1 MRLSA
6 LLATIVFAPIA
17 DASSIYTTADG
28 STQFRCVGSD
38 TIEVSLV
45 GESQPSFSLAESVS
59 GCDFTVSD
67 VEGVTSLSNGDLVA
81 RIKDDGRAEFFYQG
95 DQLVAVDRLIK
106 RDSARSVSFTT
117 DVDETLMGAG
127 SRVLPS
133 NLKGHKLPLYNR
145 AHYGYGLESSQMYY
159 SMPMLYSSKGYYFI
173 FDNAGKGEI
182 DIATSTKE
190 RVTFSSEGGRGGY
203 IVVAGDDW
211 NDRLENLTEVTGRQP
226 MPPRWALGSFASRFG
241 YRNRAEAQRTV
252 EAYHNSNIGLDAIV
266 LDLYWFGHEIKGH
279 MGKLEFDL
287 NAFDA
292 PKDMIEGWNKQG
304 VKTVLITEPFVLTNT
319 DNFKEAKRAQA
330 LATNGSGEAKT
341 YDFYF
346 GNTSLVDVFS
356 AEGREWFEGKYSDLV
371 DYGVAGW
378 WGDLGEPEVHPD
390 DTHHHGGTALD
401 LHNAYGHR
409 WAQMVYEWSLKA
421 RPDIRPFVLMRSGFV
436 GSQRYGMI
444 PWSGD
449 VGRNWQ
455 GLAAQPQIMLEM
467 GMQGIAYMHS
477 DLGGFTPAESLD
489 EELYTRW
496 LQFGVF
502 TPVFRPH
509 GEESVASEPV
519 YHSAKVKRLAKES
532 VDLRYSLM
540 PYLYTMVAK
549 NHRTGVPLARPMA
562 VNFSEF
568 DFDVRDQYMWG
579 DALLV
584 KPVLEQGAKQLSVQL
599 PEGRWYD
606 FHSSTRY
613 QGSAVHS
620 VELTESNIPVFVK
633 AGSVIPRVAPFK
645 NLDHYNLDDLKLHYY
660 ATGSDHTLSDSVY
673 HDDGISIA
681 SRDQSVVYQVDE
693 TELKIDVMASNY
705 RGNLTWHI
713 HGVPAVESIKACDR
727 SLEFTQTATTLT
739 VTQPKGCRLSI
750 NYSPMTSDRV
760 HVYQMLPR
768 VFANHNTTN
777 AEWGTIKQNGSGKL
791 DDITSEALASIKAMG
806 TTHVWYTGIA
816 HHALATDYQEFGIS
830 LDDPDV
836 VKGRAGS
843 PYAVKDYFNINPDLA
858 NDVANR
864 LSEFDALIKRT
875 HDAGMKVI
883 IDIVPNHVAR
893 SYEPISAPDPKWRMG
908 ANDDTSKAY
917 AKHNNFY
924 YMPQSSFEVPTWPEH
939 YQPLNG
945 DKHPKVDAKFDEVPA
960 KVTGNGA
967 AKPKP
972 DFNDWYETVKVN
984 YGVKPDG
991 EFDFKP
997 LPSGLEN
1004 ASCNETTAYWASQEL
1019 PNSWYQFEAI
1029 AHYWLARGVDGF
1041 RYDMAEM
1048 VPAQFWNFL
1057 NCSIKTR
1064 YPDAFLLAEVYQP
1077 ELYDEYINIGRMS
1090 ALYDKVGFYDQL
1102 KKVMRSEADATSIYT
1117 VFEDQDSRQNFML
1130 HFLENHDEQRLAHP
1144 EFAGRASQGRPA
1156 AAVSA
1161 LMGGAPNLT
1170 YFAQELG
1177 EAALDDAGFGKAS
1190 RTTIFDYWGL
1200 PSVQRW
1206 RSGGSYNCRDCLS
1219 SERALQ
1225 QFYQWLM
1232 PMAAAEPFVSGT
1244 LIKASVVSDNAAVFA
1259 FARAHGD
1266 TVRLVVANF
1275 STSAVVEKVKVEL
1288 NGRVVT
1294 KEVSLQPDS
1303 VVVTAL

>member
-1 MRLSA
+1 MRLSLSLA
-6 LLATIVFAPIA
+6 LTLFTSTAV
-17 DASSIYTTADG
+17 ASSTYTSLDG
-28 STQFRCVGSD
+28 STQFRCVGQDS
-38 TIEVSLV
+38 IEVSLID
-45 GESQPSFSLAESVS
+45 ESQPSFALAESNES
-59 GCDFTVSD
+59 CELSIS
-67 VEGVTSLSNGDLVA
+67 EAKGVTKVSSGNLAALVQH
-81 RIKDDGRAEFFYQG
+81 DGSAEFFYL
-95 DQLVAVDRLIK
+95 DEQLVSVERLTK
-106 RDSARSVSFTT
+106 QGGARFVSFST
-117 DVDETLMGAG
+117 DIDESLMGAG

-133 NLKGHKLPLYNR
+133 NLKGLKLPLYNR

-182 DIATSTKE
+182 DIAASKKDQ
-190 RVTFSSEGGRGGY
+190 VSFSSEGGRGGY
-203 IVVAGDDW
+203 IVVAGSDW
-211 NDRLENLTEVTGRQP
+211 RNRLENLTEVTGRQP

-241 YRNRAEAQRTV
+241 YHSGAEAESTV
-252 EAYHNSNIGLDAIV
+252 TAYQDNGIGLDAIV
-266 LDLYWFGHEIKGH
+266 LDLYWFGKDIKGH
-279 MGKLEFDL
+279 MGKLEFDRE
-287 NAFDA
+287 AFDK
-292 PKDMIEGWNKQG
+292 PKEMIEGWNKKG
-304 VKTVLITEPFVLTNT
+304 VKTVLITEPFVLTST
-319 DNFKEAKRAQA
+319 DNYVEAKQADA
-330 LATNGSGEAKT
+330 LATDAEGAPKT

-346 GNTSLVDVFS
+346 GNTSLIDVFS
-356 AEGREWFEGKYSDLV
+356 DQGRAWFEGKYSQLA

-390 DTHHHGGTALD
+390 DTYHQGGTALD

-409 WAQMVYEWSLKA
+409 WAKMVYDWSLRE
-421 RPDIRPFVLMRSGFV
+421 RPDTRPFVLMRSGFV

-477 DLGGFTPAESLD
+477 DLGGFTPADTLD

-502 TPVFRPH
+502 SPVFRPH

-519 YHSAKVKRLAKES
+519 YHSANVKRLAKQA

-540 PYLYTMVAK
+540 PYLYNMVAQ
-549 NHRTGVPLARPMA
+549 NHRFGVPLARPMA
-562 VNFSEF
+562 LHSDEF
-568 DFDVRDQYMWG
+568 GFDIRDQYMWG
-579 DALLV
+579 DSLLV
-584 KPVLEQGAKQLSVQL
+584 KPVLEQGATQIPVKL
-599 PEGRWYD
+599 PKGLWYD
-606 FHSSTRY
+606 LFTSARY
-613 QGSAVHS
+613 QGGESYN
-620 VELTESNIPVFVK
+620 VELNESTIPVFAK

-645 NLDHYNLDDLKLHYY
+645 NLDHYNLDNLELHYY
-660 ATGSDHTLSDSVY
+660 AMGGDHQVSDSVY
-673 HDDGISIA
+673 HDDGESIK
-681 SRDQSVVYQVDE
+681 SRDQSIAYQVDE
-693 TELKIDVMASNY
+693 TKTSIDAQASQLNADA
-705 RGNLTWHI
+705 TWHLY
-713 HGVPAVESIKACDR
+713 GLPAVGSVEACGD
-727 SLEFTQTATTLT
+727 SVAFTQTATTLI
-739 VTQPKGCRLSI
+739 VKQPKGCRLSI
-750 NYSPMTSDRV
+750 RYAKPNNDRV

-777 AEWGTIKQNGSGKL
+777 VEWGTIEQNGSGKL
-791 DDITSEALASIKAMG
+791 DDITDQALASIKALG

-816 HHALATDYQEFGIS
+816 HHALATDYQQYGIS

-864 LSEFDALIKRT
+864 LTEFDALIKRT

-893 SYEPISAPDPKWRMG
+893 SYEPISAPDKQWRMG
-908 ANDDTSKAY
+908 ANDDISKAY
-917 AKHNNFY
+917 AKGNNFY
-924 YMPQSSFEVPTWPEH
+924 YMPGSEFEVPSWPQT

-945 DKHPKVDAKFDEVPA
+945 DKHPKVDGMFTEVPA

-984 YGVKPDG
+984 YGVKPSG
-991 EFDFKP
+991 EFDFTP
-997 LPSGLEN
+997 LPSNLET
-1004 ASCNETTAYWASQEL
+1004 ASCDKISAYWAQQEL

-1029 AHYWLARGVDGF
+1029 AHYWLQRGVDGF

-1048 VPAQFWNFL
+1048 VPAQFWSFL
-1057 NCSIKTR
+1057 NCSIKQA

-1077 ELYDEYINIGRMS
+1077 ALYDEYIQIGRMS

-1102 KKVMRSEADATSIYT
+1102 KKVMRSEASTNTLYTS
-1117 VFEDQDSRQNFML
+1117 FEEQSTRQNFML

-1144 EFAGRASQGRPA
+1144 EFAGRATQGRPA

-1206 RSGGSYNCRDCLS
+1206 RSDGSYRCTDCLA

-1232 PMAAAEPFVSGT
+1232 PMAATEPFVSGK
-1244 LIKASVVSDNAAVFA
+1244 LIKASTSSENSTVFA
-1259 FARAHGD
+1259 FARTHKRQ
-1266 TVRLVVANF
+1266 TRLVVANF
-1275 STSAVVEKVKVEL
+1275 SNAAVSEEVSVDVGGK
-1288 NGRVVT
+1288 RVT
-1294 KEVSLQPDS
+1294 KTVSVAADS
-1303 VVVTAL
+1303 VVVIAL